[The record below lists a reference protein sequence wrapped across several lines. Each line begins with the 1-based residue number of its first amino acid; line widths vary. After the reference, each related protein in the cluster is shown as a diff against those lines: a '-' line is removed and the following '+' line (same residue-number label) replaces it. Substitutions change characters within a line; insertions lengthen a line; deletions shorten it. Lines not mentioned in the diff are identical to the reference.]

1 MAPEL
6 REVSRGRGSMGSMGS
21 MVKPDRTVGV
31 GQEEGGGRGSDTLNF
46 PGFL

>member
-6 REVSRGRGSMGSMGS
+6 REVSRGRGSMGS